1 MKKLVV
7 VLLLFVA
14 VAQAQETKQMPQI
27 TVTGEGKLKVI
38 PDEAFI
44 TLAVENNGKEAL
56 EVKKKNDEQVAK
68 VLQVIKRF
76 GIAPTDFQT
85 QQVSLYKNYD
95 EASKKQSYLAHQTLT
110 IHLKNLSKYDALL
123 LEVME
128 AGINSIQGVEF
139 KASQLKVYE
148 SQVRKNA
155 MVAAKQKAM
164 DFVSELPG
172 QKVGKALVVLDSSFT
187 QFPRAVFSEMKTYA
201 MAADGIE
208 VSEETLAIGSL
219 EINVTVTVTFAL
231 E

>member
-1 MKKLVV
+1 
-7 VLLLFVA
+7 
-14 VAQAQETKQMPQI
+14 
-27 TVTGEGKLKVI
+27 
-38 PDEAFI
+38 
-44 TLAVENNGKEAL
+44 
-56 EVKKKNDEQVAK
+56 
-68 VLQVIKRF
+68 
-76 GIAPTDFQT
+76 
-85 QQVSLYKNYD
+85 
-95 EASKKQSYLAHQTLT
+95 
-110 IHLKNLSKYDALL
+110 
-123 LEVME
+123 
-128 AGINSIQGVEF
+128 
-139 KASQLKVYE
+139 
-148 SQVRKNA
+148 